1 MKKNVLMILAIALF
15 GLAFTVVEL
24 PNGLEVGDTAP
35 DFELPAT
42 DGKMYSLASI
52 KDANGEDPKGYIVTF
67 TCNTCPYAQA
77 NEDRLISLHEEYA
90 PKGWPVVAIQ
100 PNDPSIQPG
109 DSMDKMKERAS
120 KKGFPFRYLLDDGQ
134 EIYPQYGA
142 SYTPHVFLLNADRKT
157 LYIGAIDDSPRNP
170 DGVKQQFVREAIAA
184 YESGN
189 KIDPAF
195 TKAVGCSIKA
205 K

>member
-1 MKKNVLMILAIALF
+1 M
-15 GLAFTVVEL
+15 EL
-24 PNGLEVGDTAP
+24 SQA
-35 DFELPAT
+35 
-42 DGKMYSLASI
+42 I
-52 KDANGEDPKGYIVTF
+52 KDANGEAPKGYIVPF
-67 TCNTCPYAQA
+67 TCNPCPYAQA

-109 DSMDKMKERAS
+109 DSMDKMKERA
-120 KKGFPFRYLLDDGQ
+120 KEKGFPFPYLLDDGQ
-134 EIYPQYGA
+134 EVYPQYGA
-142 SYTPHVFLLNADRKT
+142 SYTPHIFLLNADRKT

-170 DGVKQQFVREAIAA
+170 DGVKQQFVRDAIAA
-184 YESGN
+184 YEAGK